1 MPRLELSN
9 SNKIL
14 FRGSYVVLRRI
25 IKAIIPSKG
34 DVFFNLFVEAANN
47 AYESARIFK
56 SIINTNDKSREV
68 ELSSELRAKRQKAVE
83 IEKRV
88 LVELNNQFI
97 TPLDRGDIQELSV
110 LLLKLT
116 KRIVKINQKL
126 KIYSIDTNADDCLI
140 RSATTLE
147 NITKVLVDIMLSLK
161 NGNYERISFD
171 DQKTDDF
178 DDSAIEDLRHAMKE
192 MYSGNYD
199 TMTILKLKEI
209 YKSIENAIDT
219 SANIADLVVQIS
231 IKDM

>member
-1 MPRLELSN
+1 M
-9 SNKIL
+9 
-14 FRGSYVVLRRI
+14 LRRI

-34 DVFFNLFVEAANN
+34 EVFFNLFVEAATN
-47 AYESARIFK
+47 AHESAKIFT
-56 SIINTNDKSREV
+56 SIINTNDKTLES
-68 ELSSELRAKRQKAVE
+68 ELSAELRAKRQKAVE

-126 KIYSIDTNADDCLI
+126 KIYSIDTKADDCLI
-140 RSATTLE
+140 RSATTLQ
-147 NITKVLVDIMLSLK
+147 NITKVLVDIMVALK
-161 NGNYERISFD
+161 NGNYERISTD

>member
-1 MPRLELSN
+1 M
-9 SNKIL
+9 
-14 FRGSYVVLRRI
+14 LRRI

-34 DVFFNLFVEAANN
+34 EVFFNLFVEAATN
-47 AYESARIFK
+47 AHESAKIFT
-56 SIINTNDKSREV
+56 SIINTNDKTLES
-68 ELSSELRAKRQKAVE
+68 ELSAELRVKRQKAVE
-83 IEKRV
+83 IEKKV

-126 KIYSIDTNADDCLI
+126 KIYSIDTKADDCLI
-140 RSATTLE
+140 RSATTLQ
-147 NITKVLVDIMLSLK
+147 NITKVLVDIMVALK
-161 NGNYERISFD
+161 NGNYERISTD